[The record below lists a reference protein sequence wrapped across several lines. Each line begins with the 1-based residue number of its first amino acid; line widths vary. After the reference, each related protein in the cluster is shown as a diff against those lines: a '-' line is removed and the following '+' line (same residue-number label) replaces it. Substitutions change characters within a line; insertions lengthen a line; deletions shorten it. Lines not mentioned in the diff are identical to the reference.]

1 MKFLKNKSFFIGFL
15 FVILGFF
22 AFVLF
27 NKNGETLKKGIE
39 ISLQED
45 FKIKETLGQVFF
57 LDEEDKDTTVSSS
70 VNITSMSM
78 PCSGEFSLKEVLGEK
93 CIVIYCDSF
102 ENVCA
107 TANGKIES
115 NENDKVTIRHPDG
128 KLSSY
133 YGVTCLLKNGEA
145 VKKGDT
151 VGYTKG
157 KIVYKLYENCVAL
170 DPLEY
175 LNFADNK

>member
-1 MKFLKNKSFFIGFL
+1 MKFFKNKSFFIVFL
-15 FVILGFF
+15 LIILGFSTF
-22 AFVLF
+22 ILF
-27 NKNGETLKKGIE
+27 NKKGETLKKGIE

-70 VNITSMSM
+70 VNITSMTM
-78 PCSGEFSLKEVLGEK
+78 PCSGEFSLKEILGEK
-93 CIVIYCDSF
+93 CIVIYCNAF
-102 ENVCA
+102 ESVCA
-107 TANGKIES
+107 TADGKIES
-115 NENDKVTIRHPDG
+115 NENGKITIRHPDG

-133 YGVTCLLKNGEA
+133 YGVTCLLKCGEP

-151 VGYTKG
+151 VGYAKG
-157 KIVYKLYENCVAL
+157 EMTYKLYENCVAL

-175 LNFADNK
+175 LNFAENK